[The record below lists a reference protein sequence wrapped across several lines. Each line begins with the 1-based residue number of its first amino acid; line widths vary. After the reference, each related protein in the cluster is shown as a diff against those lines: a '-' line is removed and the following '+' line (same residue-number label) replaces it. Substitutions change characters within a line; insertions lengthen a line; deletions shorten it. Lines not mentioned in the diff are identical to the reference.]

1 MKPSSRMDY
10 ALKALV
16 DLALHQGTGP
26 VTVASIAKR
35 QTIPGRYLE
44 QLFNRL
50 RRTGI
55 VAAERGPRGG
65 YRLGRPAGEIAVNE
79 IFESLEPGGLFQ
91 HNGSTRDP
99 AASVWKQVEQAV
111 HTTLEATTLE
121 TLAAQVRDQ
130 IPSGVNHPFTFHI

>member
-55 VAAERGPRGG
+55 VWRLAMLATVTGPV
-65 YRLGRPAGEIAVNE
+65 P
-79 IFESLEPGGLFQ
+79 
-91 HNGSTRDP
+91 
-99 AASVWKQVEQAV
+99 
-111 HTTLEATTLE
+111 
-121 TLAAQVRDQ
+121 
-130 IPSGVNHPFTFHI
+130 